1 MRTRCEQWSEELVY
15 LQASLLAREAT
26 GQLAE
31 PLVLLLMHLEEL
43 FERRRALRTRQL
55 ERAAHLQAFRQDAH
69 AAVEGLWQKVQLL
82 QKLGEPLS
90 RTAAPLKAW
99 VTGPS
104 RTMPG
109 GAALARLLSG
119 LDEISAH
126 PECTELIYL
135 LQELQL
141 EIEMDEREALED
153 RLREEELAIDAEQAD
168 RKAAALVDATERRL
182 TSLFF
187 ANPRMVHSFF
197 LTGKKPE
204 PKMKSVI

>member
-1 MRTRCEQWSEELVY
+1 MRTRCEQWTDELLYV
-15 LQASLLAREAT
+15 QAALLSREAT
-26 GQLAE
+26 CPLAE
-31 PLVLLLMHLEEL
+31 PFVLLLMRMEEL
-43 FERRRALRTRQL
+43 FERRRLLRTRQV

-69 AAVEGLWQKVQLL
+69 AAVEALWQKVLLL
-82 QKLGEPLS
+82 QKLGEPLPH
-90 RTAAPLKAW
+90 AGAPLKAW
-99 VTGPS
+99 VTGPT
-104 RTMPG
+104 RTVPG
-109 GAALARLLSG
+109 GAALARLLSR

-153 RLREEELAIDAEQAD
+153 RLREEELAIDAEEAD
-168 RKAAALVDATERRL
+168 RKATELVDATERRL
-182 TSLFF
+182 TTLFF

-197 LTGKKPE
+197 LTGRKPE